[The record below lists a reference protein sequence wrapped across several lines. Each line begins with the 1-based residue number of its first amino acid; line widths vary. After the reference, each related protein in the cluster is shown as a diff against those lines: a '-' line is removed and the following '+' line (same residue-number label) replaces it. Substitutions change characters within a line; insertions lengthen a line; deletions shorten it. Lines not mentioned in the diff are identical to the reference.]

1 VETKT
6 TDRLVPRE
14 IAALLSGKRV
24 ILRET
29 KRAVTPYGGAAVFI
43 AFLGTIGLIK
53 RVRRHMPT
61 QWKSPNRID
70 PTDTFVAFLVTVLV
84 GPGASLMR
92 RCSAA
97 IGRCM
102 PCWG

>member
-1 VETKT
+1 
-6 TDRLVPRE
+6 LVPRE